1 MDEKINKIL
10 VVDDEQ
16 GIRNM
21 LQDFLES
28 DYDVTTASNA
38 DEALVHV
45 EKTTYDLVIS
55 DINMPGMKGYELLQN
70 IKQVSPAT
78 KTVLITAYN
87 VDEYVRLAKSHGICN
102 IISKT
107 TPFNFDELETIV
119 RGLVTEDIFGIDK
132 HCEKDYLMLGRF
144 TIKNS
149 SDAKDIRQK
158 TLDLLPDIPKDLN
171 EIKLVLDEIITN
183 AIYHSSHTSEG
194 LKKYEE
200 YKKITLEKDE
210 YINVVIGQDN
220 EKVVI
225 SILDNQGNLNKERIL
240 YLIDRHINSEG
251 IFDESGRGIYMSR
264 LFADRIIINI
274 DPKKMT
280 EFIIIFYLKEDV
292 FKGYKP
298 LYINQL

>member
-1 MDEKINKIL
+1 MDEEMKKIL

-28 DYDVTTASNA
+28 DYDVTTAPNA
-38 DEALVHV
+38 DEALTQV
-45 EKTTYDLVIS
+45 KLSTFDLVIS
-55 DINMPGMKGYELLQN
+55 DINMPGMKGYQLLKN
-70 IKQVSPAT
+70 IKSISPAT

-107 TPFNFDELETIV
+107 TPFNFDELEALV
-119 RGLVTEDIFGIDK
+119 KGLITEDIFGIDK
-132 HCEKDYLMLGRF
+132 FCEDNYLMLGKF

-149 SDAKDIRQK
+149 SEAKEIRQK

-183 AIYHSSHTSEG
+183 ALYHSSQNADG
-194 LKKYEE
+194 DKKYEE
-200 YKKITLEKDE
+200 YKKISLEENE
-210 YINVVIGQDN
+210 YINVEIGQDN

-225 SILDNQGNLNKERIL
+225 SILDRQGNLDKERIL
-240 YLIDRHINSEG
+240 YLIDRHVNSEG

-274 DPKKMT
+274 DPKVMT
-280 EFIIIFYLKEDV
+280 EFIIIFYLKEGV